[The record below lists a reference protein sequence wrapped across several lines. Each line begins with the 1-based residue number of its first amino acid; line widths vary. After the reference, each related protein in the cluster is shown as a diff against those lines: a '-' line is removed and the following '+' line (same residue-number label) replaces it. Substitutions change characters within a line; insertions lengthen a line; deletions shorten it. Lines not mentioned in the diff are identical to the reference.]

1 MGKIANLRK
10 KKNETVKKE
19 PSKKTNI
26 RTYEEIRFRFI
37 LGETLVSLSA
47 EYNVPLPTLKQK
59 SSTECWGLQKKI
71 TGEEDKREFRR
82 ALIDKNYN
90 YIDIYTKIRKKAE
103 GMLKNANTP
112 KDLNLLTQVVKT
124 VHEQELLCFALRGGD
139 DEEN

>member
-1 MGKIANLRK
+1 MGEIA
-10 KKNETVKKE
+10 EVKKE
-19 PSKKTNI
+19 LKKRNTTSL

-37 LGETLVSLSA
+37 LGETLKSLSE
-47 EYNVPLPTLKQK
+47 EYNIPYQTIRDRSHKEK
-59 SSTECWGLQKKI
+59 WGLLRDIK
-71 TGEEDKREFRR
+71 DKETAYEYRR

-124 VHEQELLCFALRGGD
+124 VHEQEMLCFALRGGD